1 MQNYIF
7 WKNPKSAEIF
17 IVILNASI
25 LKLSRSVL
33 RFMRISSVSQDIS
46 ILLYNSSIAVD
57 VCTRGDPFSRADKKW
72 GRATEDKRQLTRT
85 GLLFLPDYIIVHY
98 CPGLHYHPSG
108 SISKK
113 HTRANRGG
121 RGAVNI
127 FLSKTTKKYHWRLVH
142 FKCSHCCTALLRP
155 LLRPCLIS
163 SHHF

>member
-1 MQNYIF
+1 MFHEILDVQKILVGWTTFFFLVLKIGRTIKKNHPLSKSCMQNYIF
-7 WKNPKSAEIF
+7 WKHPKSAEIF

-25 LKLSRSVL
+25 LKWSRSVL
-33 RFMRISSVSQDIS
+33 RFMRISSVSQDIF

-113 HTRANRGG
+113 HTQAN
-121 RGAVNI
+121 A
-127 FLSKTTKKYHWRLVH
+127 
-142 FKCSHCCTALLRP
+142 
-155 LLRPCLIS
+155 
-163 SHHF
+163 